1 MSGAPSDGDAERP
14 GLSRDVLVGLDGD
27 AWAQVIRAARAVI
40 GERSATHPQ
49 LAQLAAMPV
58 GRLAGGQGRRR
69 LVTVLSTDPGIAAA
83 VRERLHA
90 DGHTALEA
98 HLAAGAATGSS
109 PAPESGSG
117 SAQQAKRR
125 SQRLRRERDD
135 WRRRAEG
142 AEVRVRVVTDELE
155 QLRRVHA
162 ELVDENERLVAD
174 LAEAEEARRRAVAR
188 EQRRAEGE
196 LNRLRRELAELRRVE
211 EGRRVDEARRTERR
225 RDDEARGTTAA
236 SGGDGA
242 DEDGSG
248 GFVPGRPSRLP
259 PDVARGTTQEVV
271 TLLHP
276 GRLVLVDGYNVTRQ
290 HRGQL
295 DLQAQRRWLVQLV
308 AQAARVHRFRPVV
321 VFDGSQESASRP
333 AAGGRTVEVRF
344 TPAGIT
350 ADDEIV
356 LDLEATDA
364 PVLVVTDDRELQG
377 RCRDAGAD
385 VVAVTPFL
393 GALTSPA

>member
-1 MSGAPSDGDAERP
+1 VVSGAPPAGDADRP
-14 GLSRDVLVGLDGD
+14 ALPRGVLDELDGD
-27 AWAQVIRAARAVI
+27 AWAQVLRAVRSVI
-40 GERSATHPQ
+40 GEGAVTHPQ
-49 LAQLAAMPV
+49 LAELAAMPV
-58 GRLAGGQGRRR
+58 GRLVGGQPRRR
-69 LVTVLSTDPGIAAA
+69 LTAVLSTDPEIAAA
-83 VRERLHA
+83 VRQRLHA

-98 HLAAGAATGSS
+98 HLAADPAAVTTEATGGAAGSV
-109 PAPESGSG
+109 
-117 SAQQAKRR
+117 QQAKRR

-155 QLRRVHA
+155 ELRRQHA
-162 ELVDENERLVAD
+162 VLVAENHRLADD

-196 LNRLRRELAELRRVE
+196 LNRLRNELAELRRVE
-211 EGRRVDEARRTERR
+211 ESRRVEEARRTERR
-225 RDDEARGTTAA
+225 RDDVSRRDTAA
-236 SGGDGA
+236 SGGDGV
-242 DEDGSG
+242 DGGSH

-259 PDVARGTTQEVV
+259 PDVARGTTEEVV

-276 GRLVLVDGYNVTRQ
+276 GRHVLVDGYNVTRR
-290 HRGQL
+290 HRSQL
-295 DLQAQRRWLVQLV
+295 DLEAQRRWLVQLV

-356 LDLEATDA
+356 LDVEATDA
-364 PVLVVTDDRELQG
+364 PVLVVTDDRELQD